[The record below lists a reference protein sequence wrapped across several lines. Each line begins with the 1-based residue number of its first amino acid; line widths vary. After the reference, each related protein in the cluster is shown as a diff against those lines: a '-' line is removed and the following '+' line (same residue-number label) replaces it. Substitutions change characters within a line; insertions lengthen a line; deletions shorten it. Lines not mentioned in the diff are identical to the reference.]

1 MSASS
6 MLAVAP
12 EMVALKSFLTVHQLV
27 SLYIKNE
34 KLRQVFTFHP
44 LLVGGNPYTTTSIY
58 ALIHYLEREY
68 RVWYAMGGTGAIVN
82 AFAKL
87 IDELGIETRL
97 SCQVKKIMTEDGRA
111 IGVET
116 VRGEKI
122 KADIVVANA
131 DPPFVYKNMIDSDA
145 KKKWSDKR
153 IEKLKYSMGLFVIYF
168 GTNKQYP
175 ELAHHTIL
183 LGERYKELLED
194 IFDRKILAD
203 DFSLYL
209 HAPTRTD
216 PTMAPPGH
224 ECFYVLAPVPNLQGS
239 VNWNEEGEKLA
250 AKILAHLE
258 QTVLPGLSEHL
269 VDKFFVTPEHF
280 RDNLSSHHG
289 TGFSIQPTLMQ
300 SAYFRFHNKSEDV
313 ENLYF
318 VGAGTHP
325 GAGLPGVLTSAKVLD
340 RIVPAPLQGLSDD
353 QLQSPLQYSLKGI
366 ATIEGRS
373 AEASIGG

>member
-1 MSASS
+1 

-250 AKILAHLE
+250 ARILAHLE